1 MYKDI
6 FVSLLA
12 GLVCLACLTV
22 PAQGVA
28 ARSTTRQLIIR
39 LQDDGTRNAASVR
52 PKAPLPGLTLPDG
65 RQLTYVRSLDDGS
78 MVVELPEAV
87 SLEQANALVDRLVQD
102 HVVQSAQVDKRLY
115 PAFIPNDPRYNNMP
129 SDPNFPVVQWN
140 LFEDTAGIRMPAAWD
155 QTTGSSS
162 VVIAVLDTGIL
173 PHSDLDPTRILTAS
187 GYDFIS
193 DTVSANDGDGR
204 DGDPTDPGDAVQV
217 DDCGPGDPL
226 MASPSSWHGLLVTG
240 IIAATSDNSADIAG
254 IDFNARILPV
264 RVLGKCGGV
273 VSDIADAIRWA
284 AGLPV
289 KGVSRNN
296 PIPADIINLSL
307 AGAGACTPA
316 EQNAIDAA
324 VGAGA
329 VVVVAAGN
337 DGQDVVNFS
346 PANCNN
352 VVTVGA
358 ISRAGKIA
366 SYTNRGIPVDLVAP
380 GGGDGRSVPPGT
392 PNPDDLVGLW
402 NLGTTSAGAEALA
415 TTSGTSFTAAQV
427 SAVAS
432 LMRAVNGSLGPASIK
447 DILCKTAR
455 NFPDASCNGSLCGAG
470 VLDASAALA
479 GAADPASVAGNA
491 GCGVVQSRSGGGGGG
506 GCTIQATR
514 RLDPLL
520 PLWLLAGFVGLYRR
534 SR

>member
-1 MYKDI
+1 MHKDI

-12 GLVCLACLTV
+12 GLMCLACV
-22 PAQGVA
+22 AVQAQGMA
-28 ARSTTRQLIIR
+28 ARSATRQLIIR

-78 MVVELPEAV
+78 IVVQLPETV
-87 SLEQANALVDRLVQD
+87 SLEQADALVTTLVQD

-115 PAFIPNDPRYNNMP
+115 PALVPNDTNYT
-129 SDPNFPVVQWN
+129 DQWY

-155 QTTGSSS
+155 QSTGSSS
-162 VVIAVLDTGIL
+162 EVIAVLDTGIL
-173 PHSDLDPTRILTAS
+173 THRDLDPARILTAS

-204 DGDPTDPGDAVQV
+204 DGDPTDPGDAVLAGE
-217 DDCGPGDPL
+217 CGPGDPL
-226 MASPSSWHGLLVTG
+226 MNGDSSWHGLLVTG
-240 IIAATSDNSADIAG
+240 IIAATSNQTNIDIAG
-254 IDFNARILPV
+254 IDFNARVLPV
-264 RVLGKCGGV
+264 RVLGKCGGL

-289 KGVSRNN
+289 TGVPPNQN
-296 PIPADIINLSL
+296 PADIINLSL
-307 AGAGACTPA
+307 AGAGVCTPL
-316 EQNAIDAA
+316 EQDAIDAA
-324 VGAGA
+324 VKAGA
-329 VVVVAAGN
+329 VIVVAAGN
-337 DGQDVVNFS
+337 DGKDVANFS

-366 SYTNRGIPVDLVAP
+366 SYTNRGTQVDLVTP
-380 GGGDGRSVPPGT
+380 GGGDGVAQT
-392 PNPDDLVGLW
+392 DDLLGLW
-402 NLGTTSAGAEALA
+402 NNGTTSATTDALA
-415 TTSGTSFTAAQV
+415 TTSGTSFTTAQV

-432 LMRAVNGSLGPASIK
+432 LMRAVNGALNPASVK

-455 NFPDASCNGSLCGAG
+455 PFPDSSCDTSLCGAG
-470 VLDASAALA
+470 LLDANAALM

-491 GCGVVQSRSGGGGGG
+491 GCGVVKSSGGGGGG
-506 GCTIQATR
+506 CAIQLTTR
-514 RLDPLL
+514 ALDPLL
-520 PLWLLAGFVGLYRR
+520 PLWLMAGFIGLSRR

>member
-52 PKAPLPGLTLPDG
+52 PKATLPGLTLPDG

-78 MVVELPEAV
+78 IVVQLPETV
-87 SLEQANALVDRLVQD
+87 SLEQANALVSTLVQA
-102 HVVQSAQVDKRLY
+102 HEVRSAQVDKRLY
-115 PAFIPNDPRYNNMP
+115 PALVPNDTNYT
-129 SDPNFPVVQWN
+129 DQWY
-140 LFEDTAGIRMPAAWD
+140 LFQDTAGIRMPAAWD
-155 QTTGSSS
+155 QSTGSAGI
-162 VVIAVLDTGIL
+162 VIAVLDTGIL
-173 PHSDLDPTRILTAS
+173 PHRDLDPARILTAS

-204 DGDPTDPGDAVQV
+204 DSDPTDPGDAVLAGE
-217 DDCGPGDPL
+217 CGPGDPL
-226 MASPSSWHGLLVTG
+226 MNGDSSWHGLLVTG
-240 IIAATSDNSADIAG
+240 IIAATSNQTNIDIAG
-254 IDFNARILPV
+254 IDFKARVLPV
-264 RVLGKCGGV
+264 RVLGKCGGL

-284 AGLPV
+284 AGLSV
-289 KGVSRNN
+289 SGVPLNAN
-296 PIPADIINLSL
+296 PADIINLSL
-307 AGAGACTPA
+307 AGAGACTPL

-337 DGQDVVNFS
+337 DGQDVANFS

-358 ISRAGKIA
+358 ISRTGSIA
-366 SYTNRGIPVDLVAP
+366 SYTNRGIQVDLVAP
-380 GGGDGRSVPPGT
+380 GGDGPT
-392 PNPDDLVGLW
+392 QNDDLLTLW
-402 NLGTTSAGAEALA
+402 NTGTTTAGNDILA
-415 TTSGTSFTAAQV
+415 FTQGTSFTTAQV

-455 NFPDASCNGSLCGAG
+455 NFPDASCDGSLCGVG
-470 VLDASAALA
+470 VLDATAALA
-479 GAADPASVAGNA
+479 GAADPASVAGNT
-491 GCGVVQSRSGGGGGG
+491 GCGVIKSRSGGGGGG
-506 GCTIQATR
+506 CAIQRTTR
-514 RLDPLL
+514 ALDPLL
-520 PLWLLAGFVGLYRR
+520 PLWLLAGFIGLSRR